1 LAAQLDNCGSRKDTV
16 KTQSEKSIETTK
28 ARCVQ
33 MLEFRKKQEEQKIEN
48 EIKAKENQAKAEVL
62 LTEFVPLVTAAEAA
76 LESLKEAA
84 AVFSKEGGL
93 NTAAE
98 LTSATKKLTTA
109 AEASKEKAKV
119 CTEFLGKNA
128 SAMKTP
134 AKIAPK
140 KDDKAAEEAKDEAA
154 EIPTLAVLQR
164 RANTCTGVT
173 NTTVNGAESLK
184 ALATKKIAAKDVMDK
199 RQAAFKKSDTDK
211 DGALNKKEIIKFAKA
226 DGNFTL
232 SEGAADKILKY
243 FVAKGGKG
251 VNSDDVHRL
260 RVAVGVEK
268 EKVRDLERRKKR
280 LAREEEL
287 AKLKTALESVVAG
300 VAKKLVAANEKV
312 SETEKEAGKKH
323 DEGTKGP
330 VYLQH
335 VTDVE
340 NLIKASK
347 DAIESGRTA
356 IKGLD
361 ADKVD
366 SDLKSFLE
374 GEAKKLEVKATQ
386 FENRTAKVETG
397 LKKLRTDA
405 KKKAGLELDKLRADS
420 VTIMRH
426 HRSVKKLTS
435 DAMFGEIDAIKDGK
449 VGETEFTAFFNK
461 CVKPEGEKAPT
472 VAAEDLPRLF
482 AHLDEESEGFLTK
495 ESFTRIIRSYM
506 KVLKDTVMTSA
517 FSIKDKDSK
526 TVVKLV
532 KGDVVEVLK
541 TAEKEDSVGVM
552 RIQAKAMSDGTEG
565 FITVVGNADT
575 TFLADC
581 TGCFRVIKETI
592 LTDSFDLSEKKEVT
606 RSLHQ
611 TTKKLAVGDIV
622 DVREWPKKEET
633 SGLTRMQCRAKSDG
647 RVGWATT
654 LGNAGAVFM
663 QVI

>member
-1 LAAQLDNCGSRKDTV
+1 MG
-16 KTQSEKSIETTK
+16 
-28 ARCVQ
+28 
-33 MLEFRKKQEEQKIEN
+33 
-48 EIKAKENQAKAEVL
+48 
-62 LTEFVPLVTAAEAA
+62 
-76 LESLKEAA
+76 
-84 AVFSKEGGL
+84 
-93 NTAAE
+93 
-98 LTSATKKLTTA
+98 
-109 AEASKEKAKV
+109 
-119 CTEFLGKNA
+119 
-128 SAMKTP
+128 
-134 AKIAPK
+134 
-140 KDDKAAEEAKDEAA
+140 
-154 EIPTLAVLQR
+154 
-164 RANTCTGVT
+164 
-173 NTTVNGAESLK
+173 
-184 ALATKKIAAKDVMDK
+184 
-199 RQAAFKKSDTDK
+199 
-211 DGALNKKEIIKFAKA
+211 
-226 DGNFTL
+226 
-232 SEGAADKILKY
+232 
-243 FVAKGGKG
+243 
-251 VNSDDVHRL
+251 
-260 RVAVGVEK
+260 
-268 EKVRDLERRKKR
+268 
-280 LAREEEL
+280 
-287 AKLKTALESVVAG
+287 
-300 VAKKLVAANEKV
+300 
-312 SETEKEAGKKH
+312 
-323 DEGTKGP
+323 
-330 VYLQH
+330 
-335 VTDVE
+335 
-340 NLIKASK
+340 
-347 DAIESGRTA
+347 
-356 IKGLD
+356 
-361 ADKVD
+361 
-366 SDLKSFLE
+366 
-374 GEAKKLEVKATQ
+374 
-386 FENRTAKVETG
+386 
-397 LKKLRTDA
+397 
-405 KKKAGLELDKLRADS
+405 
-420 VTIMRH
+420 RH